1 MKKVV
6 LGINKMELGRKGS
19 VLGRKRLVLG
29 FLVGMLGV
37 ISFGVAAQDN
47 IGTQELRVTH
57 SSVEAERLRAEIA
70 RLRADMHR
78 QGKTLHELADK
89 VDSLQAALQGPDS
102 VAEAQAALHYAAE
115 AENKHLSWS
124 ASSAGLPSSN
134 SAVDCMIEQRAA
146 SNKVIAIDG
155 DAAMRSVLRKA
166 AETDSIRR
174 LITAYYYDQ
183 FRHFQDPDAPYFL
196 FMSKGAGL
204 TMGIGGCVR
213 VRGYYDWGGAIPIS
227 GFAPYLIPMVKDP
240 QTMRQFGT
248 TPAGSTLYF
257 RVVGSN
263 KVMANYQIY
272 LEGNFNGYNGLGFE
286 LKKAYAIINDFTV
299 GYAPSTF
306 SDPAALPPTVDAQG
320 PNNKFSATSTLIRYM
335 PVVKNRWVFAVSAET
350 PTKAAAIYTDH
361 TKSIRNWIPD
371 FAAFAQ
377 YQWARGQH
385 VRVAG
390 IVRTLSY
397 LNTLDTRRHDIVGWG
412 VQLSNVAHPWSPVTT
427 YATVSYGQG
436 YSGLGGDLQ
445 IGAYDMTAD
454 PLIAGRMYAPAS
466 LGWCVGVQY
475 NFLPNLFVSASA
487 SQSHYLPT
495 HTVAP
500 EEYKWGLASDIN
512 IFWNPTPRIQV
523 AAEFDYGIRRNVSG
537 ATGHAR
543 RIGALAQFAF

>member
-1 MKKVV
+1 MKKIIQ
-6 LGINKMELGRKGS
+6 LFLLSLSMFIN
-19 VLGRKRLVLG
+19 
-29 FLVGMLGV
+29 FQPN
-37 ISFGVAAQDN
+37 INAQDN
-47 IGTQELRVTH
+47 IGVQDLRVTH

-70 RLRADMHR
+70 KLRAEMHR
-78 QGKTLHELADK
+78 QGRTIRELDSRL
-89 VDSLQAALQGPDS
+89 DSLQSLMKGPDS
-102 VAEAQAALHYAAE
+102 LAEAQAALRYAAE
-115 AENKHLSWS
+115 AENKHLNWS
-124 ASSAGLPSSN
+124 ASSAGLPSGN
-134 SAVDCMIEQRAA
+134 SAVDRMIERRAV
-146 SNKVIAIDG
+146 SNKVINIDP
-155 DAAMRSVLRKA
+155 DAAERSEVRRN
-166 AETDSIRR
+166 AETDSLRR
-174 LITAYYYDQ
+174 LITLYYYDQ

-213 VRGYYDWGGAIPIS
+213 FRGYYDWGGAIPIS

-240 QTMRQFGT
+240 QSMRQFGT
-248 TPAGSTLYF
+248 TPAGSTIYF

-263 KVMANYQIY
+263 KLLANYQIY
-272 LEGNFNGYNGLGFE
+272 IEGNFNGYNGLGFE

-299 GYAPSTF
+299 GYAASTF
-306 SDPAALPPTVDAQG
+306 SDPSALPPTVDAQG

-335 PVVKNRWVFAVSAET
+335 PTVKNRWVFAVSAET
-350 PTKAAAIYTDH
+350 PASARATYTDY
-361 TKSIRNWIPD
+361 TRSVRNWIPD
-371 FAAFAQ
+371 VAAFAQ

-385 VRVAG
+385 VRIAG
-390 IVRTLSY
+390 IARTLSY
-397 LNTLDTRRHDIVGWG
+397 LNTLDTKRHDIVGWG
-412 VQLSNVAHPWSPVTT
+412 LQLSSVAHPWSPVTT
-427 YATVSYGQG
+427 YATLSYGHG

-454 PLIAGRMYAPAS
+454 PLINGKMYAPAS

-475 NFLPNLFVSASA
+475 NFLPNLFISASA
-487 SQSHYLPT
+487 SQSHYMPS